1 MTQADIDRCIRQLI
15 GGDPAAAANV
25 VDQASTSEQPI
36 VLVAAAL
43 IDPTA
48 RHLLVRATGLAA
60 TTRDRQLIAVAT
72 AHLDGDHDRV
82 DALARD
88 HLVDFPDSILVA
100 WIAAAALTTTPSA
113 LPGVPAPQKTEQ
125 QP

>member
-15 GGDPAAAANV
+15 GGDPAAAADV
-25 VDQASTSEQPI
+25 VDMARKSEQPV

-48 RHLLVRATGLAA
+48 RHLLVQATGLAA
-60 TTRDRQLIAVAT
+60 TTRDRQLVAVAA

-88 HLVDFPDSILVA
+88 HLVDFPDNILVA
-100 WIAAAALTTTPSA
+100 WIAAAARISTGGA
-113 LPGVPAPQKTEQ
+113 LPGIPAHQETEQ